1 MWLHIL
7 TPWYSKTHWG
17 VYQWERKRTDLERRP
32 HCLGLAQTVPTYI
45 LLKTCTIICPLSLL
59 NKCVW
64 KTWLIEVGEE
74 NTYSIMVYMSWTCIA
89 WKCYCA
95 CVWLFVNVWWNF
107 CKCFCKIRKSF
118 NFIKRSNLENKKKRH
133 KSECYDLCICF
144 RMHGYE
150 QSQRKDLWSF
160 WRQQV

>member
-7 TPWYSKTHWG
+7 TPWYSKTHWD

-74 NTYSIMVYMSWTCIA
+74 NIYSIMVYMAWTYIA

-118 NFIKRSNLENKKKRH
+118 NFMKISNLENKTKKA
-133 KSECYDLCICF
+133 
-144 RMHGYE
+144 
-150 QSQRKDLWSF
+150 
-160 WRQQV
+160 